1 MDIKNVFSINGNF
14 PQLCKIKFNGINEFW
29 DDSIDSLTE
38 NYDDAYGRKT
48 WTFWKGTQK
57 IGLHRGPQENMQRGV
72 GRSGTWSGENT

>member
-1 MDIKNVFSINGNF
+1 MDIKNVLSINGNF

-48 WTFWKGTQK
+48 WAF
-57 IGLHRGPQENMQRGV
+57 
-72 GRSGTWSGENT
+72 